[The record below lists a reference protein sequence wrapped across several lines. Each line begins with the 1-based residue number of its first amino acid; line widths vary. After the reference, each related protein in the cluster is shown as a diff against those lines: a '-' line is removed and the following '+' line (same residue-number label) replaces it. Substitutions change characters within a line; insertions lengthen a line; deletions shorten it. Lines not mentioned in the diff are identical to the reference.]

1 MANCPSL
8 IVHRWGARNHSM
20 KKVKVGVIGAGGI
33 SHAHMEGY
41 QKLPDVQVVAVAD
54 VVPGKARAW
63 AEKYDVPDAFE
74 DYRQL
79 LALDEIEGVS
89 VCTYNRAHAQ
99 PTIDA
104 LRAGK
109 AVLCE
114 KPMAPT
120 LAEAAAMLR
129 AARETGKMLMIGV
142 HSRFSRA
149 PAMVFKISWAVHLDS
164 LGKSYFLGPKGGL
177 QLDPL
182 EIYRDEFGT
191 MVNITPKL
199 PDDRVDRFKE
209 EMQAFTDAIREDR
222 PAPIPAEE
230 VVWTNVIMD
239 GIYRSAAEGREV
251 PVGLHD

>member
-1 MANCPSL
+1 
-8 IVHRWGARNHSM
+8 M

-63 AEKYDVPDAFE
+63 AEKYDVPHAFE

-129 AARETGKMLMIGV
+129 AVGRCAAQ
-142 HSRFSRA
+142 RA
-149 PAMVFKISWAVHLDS
+149 
-164 LGKSYFLGPKGGL
+164 G
-177 QLDPL
+177 
-182 EIYRDEFGT
+182 
-191 MVNITPKL
+191 
-199 PDDRVDRFKE
+199 
-209 EMQAFTDAIREDR
+209 
-222 PAPIPAEE
+222 
-230 VVWTNVIMD
+230 
-239 GIYRSAAEGREV
+239 
-251 PVGLHD
+251 